1 MRRRDEGVTDR
12 GEIDAIIRDACNADE
27 AAIREVLYSVL
38 AEYGLAPDPEGTDA
52 DLADL
57 EGSYWRSGGVFHVVV
72 WSDGSIVGCAGL
84 FRLSEVEAE
93 LRKMYLLPAARGRGI
108 GGRLL
113 LRLIADAR
121 RLGYQRLVLETASVL
136 TEAIQLYRS
145 AGFSPVSRDHLS
157 PRCDQAWELS
167 LQPPERMG

>member
-1 MRRRDEGVTDR
+1 MRRKDKEVPSRS
-12 GEIDAIIRDACNADE
+12 EIDAIIRDACNADE

-38 AEYGLAPDPEGTDA
+38 AEYGLAPDPGGTDA

-57 EGSYWRSGGVFHVVV
+57 EENYWKSGGVFHVVL
-72 WSDGSIVGCAGL
+72 SPDASIVGCAGL
-84 FRLSEVEAE
+84 FRLSSEEAE

-108 GGRLL
+108 GKLLL

-121 RLGYQRLVLETASVL
+121 RLGYQRVVLETASVL
-136 TEAIQLYRS
+136 TEAIELYRS

-157 PRCDQAWELS
+157 ERCDQAWKLS
-167 LQPPERMG
+167 LRPPESGG